1 MEPRS
6 PGILPLAA
14 GILGAGIGLMASCLN
29 PDQTS
34 HSPEDPSQPNVV
46 LILADDMGYGDA
58 GAFNAGS
65 AIATPAIDTLAG
77 EGLRFTDAHSP
88 GAWCVPSRYG
98 LLTGQAPWRVG
109 RFHPDRGPVLGEDLL
124 TLPGLLKE
132 RGYRTAMVGK
142 WHLGFEGGP
151 ATAGEDKLGGPLDRG
166 FDLFYGIH
174 ASLDIPPY
182 YYIDGRTP
190 VAPPSGKVEARST
203 EGWTPIQGEF
213 WRAGDCAPGF
223 VHAEVLPRFTE
234 RAVHWI
240 EELAGDEAPFFLY
253 LALASPHTPW
263 FSSGRHDTG
272 AGLYGAFVADT
283 DAAIGEVLAALEREG
298 VAGSTLVIVTSD
310 NGPVWYPDDVE
321 RFGHSA
327 TGPYRGMKSDGYE
340 GGHRMPFIARWPGR
354 IPAGTETSRL
364 TTFTDILPTLA
375 ELSGDPVAGT
385 DGESFVTTL
394 LDPAGQVQGER
405 ALVLK
410 ANASVVRE
418 GSWKLVNHLG
428 SGGFTRPRKVE
439 PEPGGPTVQLYDLAS
454 DPGETTNLW
463 AEHPE
468 MVERL
473 LAIRAEQTGR

>member
-151 ATAGEDKLGGPLDRG
+151 ATAGEDKNGGPLDRG

-182 YYIDGRTP
+182 YYVRDRRA
-190 VAPPSGKVEARST
+190 VAAPPSRPTPRSSTRRGRVSRCATSTSRSTAWSRPRSATCSTRGCGARWTRRTSRPPRWSGAVRARSSRCT
-203 EGWTPIQGEF
+203 SS
-213 WRAGDCAPGF
+213 AG
-223 VHAEVLPRFTE
+223 R
-234 RAVHWI
+234 
-240 EELAGDEAPFFLY
+240 
-253 LALASPHTPW
+253 
-263 FSSGRHDTG
+263 
-272 AGLYGAFVADT
+272 
-283 DAAIGEVLAALEREG
+283 
-298 VAGSTLVIVTSD
+298 
-310 NGPVWYPDDVE
+310 
-321 RFGHSA
+321 
-327 TGPYRGMKSDGYE
+327 
-340 GGHRMPFIARWPGR
+340 
-354 IPAGTETSRL
+354 
-364 TTFTDILPTLA
+364 
-375 ELSGDPVAGT
+375 
-385 DGESFVTTL
+385 
-394 LDPAGQVQGER
+394 
-405 ALVLK
+405 
-410 ANASVVRE
+410 
-418 GSWKLVNHLG
+418 
-428 SGGFTRPRKVE
+428 
-439 PEPGGPTVQLYDLAS
+439 
-454 DPGETTNLW
+454 
-463 AEHPE
+463 
-468 MVERL
+468 
-473 LAIRAEQTGR
+473 